1 MATVVGSGEFRY
13 EAIEKWPDLPDGRR
27 LIENRV
33 EKVAMM
39 CQGPSGG

>member
-27 LIENRV
+27 LIETPG
-33 EKVAMM
+33 VAV
-39 CQGPSGG
+39 QPEHG